1 MIAFLGYMASQI
13 ALVWLT
19 WRDPLL
25 RSSRGEA
32 WALALSWLFLGVVAI
47 WRGTLV
53 MSLDE
58 TFLGLTLT
66 GVAVLLLTLGR
77 PALVMVDV
85 LDLRGLPAASRR
97 RLRQR
102 GRVTQASL
110 LAAIVAIA
118 WLS

>member
-1 MIAFLGYMASQI
+1 MIAFLCYLASQM

-32 WALALSWLFLGVVAI
+32 WVLALSWLFLGALAI

-53 MSLDE
+53 MSLTE

-85 LDLRGLPAASRR
+85 LNLRHLPATSRR

-102 GRVTQASL
+102 GRAAQAFL
-110 LAAIVAIA
+110 MAAIVAIA
-118 WLS
+118 WLW